1 MAPCPLP
8 DRLKNEGLHVDS
20 REEKALRDVF
30 PAESTSVGRPVKGH
44 QATDE
49 IEGESCHN
57 RSLRRSV
64 TAPGAQPHGQRGYGG
79 GAKHRDHRF
88 RIGDTQQGLQGIQ

>member
-8 DRLKNEGLHVDS
+8 DCRKNEGLHVDS

-30 PAESTSVGRPVKGH
+30 PGESTSVGRPVKGH

-49 IEGESCHN
+49 IEGESCRN
-57 RSLRRSV
+57 RSLHRSV
-64 TAPGAQPHGQRGYGG
+64 AAPGAQPHGQSGYRG
-79 GAKHRDHRF
+79 GAKHRDCRF
-88 RIGDTQQGLQGIQ
+88 PIGDTQQGLQGIQ